1 MKTWK
6 VALLGLGTVGS
17 GIVTILTTHRERIE
31 KQTGARFE
39 IVGVLVRDSKKV
51 RQVDVPHHLVTTDIA
66 EIWEKDAD
74 IVVDAMG
81 GLDPAL
87 GYMEEAIRRK
97 CHIVSA
103 NKELIAAYGTHLHEL
118 AEAQQVSL
126 LYEASVGGGIPI
138 LNVLSQ
144 LLNANRITR
153 VYGILNGTTNYILT
167 KMEEEKLSYDE
178 VLAQAQELGFAE
190 ADPTADVEGYDAFN
204 KIQIIA
210 RLCFGVQAQ
219 ALHSERTGI
228 TSITGE
234 EIELYGKLGYRIKL
248 LAAAE
253 KRGAGYDLRV
263 APTLV
268 PHTHQ
273 LADVKNEYNAVYV
286 SGDVVGDLLFTGR
299 GAGMLPT
306 GSAMV
311 EDILNAV
318 RGTTFVPDREE
329 HRAGEKASEDTA
341 AVSSVVALYELP
353 RQAEDSARHRILA
366 FLSTEAGFLHA
377 VDTHHTA
384 KGTYIAAVLSRADAQ
399 VLQAFADHTGA
410 SLRLRAVLDDSLA
423 AAVREAEVPFT

>member
-6 VALLGLGTVGS
+6 IALLGLGTVGS
-17 GIVTILTTHRERIE
+17 GIVTILRTHAQRIE
-31 KQTGARFE
+31 RQTGARFE
-39 IVGVLVRDSKKV
+39 VVGVLVRDRKKP
-51 RQVDVPHHLVTTDIA
+51 RQVEVSHHLLTTNIE
-66 EIWEKDAD
+66 EIWERGAD

-87 GYMEEAIRRK
+87 GYIEEAINRK

-103 NKELIAAYGTHLHEL
+103 NKELIAAYGTHLHDM

-126 LYEASVGGGIPI
+126 LYEASVGGGIPV

-153 VYGILNGTTNYILT
+153 IYGILNGTTNYILT
-167 KMEEEKLSYDE
+167 KMEEEQQPYDD
-178 VLAQAQELGFAE
+178 VLAQAQALGFAE
-190 ADPTADVEGYDAFN
+190 ADPTADVEGHDAFN

-210 RLCFGVQAQ
+210 RLCFGVDAQ
-219 ALHSERTGI
+219 AIHSERIGI

-253 KRGAGYDLRV
+253 ERGFGYDLRV

-268 PHTHQ
+268 PYGHQ
-273 LADVKNEYNAVYV
+273 LAGVKNEYNAVYV
-286 SGDVVGDLLFTGR
+286 SGDVVGDLLFTGK

-318 RGTTFVPDREE
+318 RKTTFVPDRDVRTVKEE
-329 HRAGEKASEDTA
+329 AQDVRHVA
-341 AVSSVVALYELP
+341 SVVALYEVP
-353 RQAEDSARHRILA
+353 QQAENSAKQRILS
-366 FLSTEAGFLHA
+366 FLSAEAGFLHA
-377 VDTHHTA
+377 VDTLQT
-384 KGTYIAAVLSRADAQ
+384 KEGTYIAAILSGADGQ
-399 VLQAFADHTGA
+399 VLQAFADHIGA
-410 SLRLRAVLDDSLA
+410 SLRLRAILDDSLTA
-423 AAVREAEVPFT
+423 AIEEAGVTLPL